1 MNDYLRDPSPSI
13 QLRNI
18 TFSART
24 CYAAFHNGHS
34 VGQSTVTGDFVIPDQ
49 GIILNTGHPFDF
61 RGNDDGETTAPY
73 GQETG
78 EPDLESQLVDGDEV
92 FDPCYIQFDFR
103 CHPSTPR
110 VVLDYVFGSEE
121 YPVRVSSI
129 MNWCIQ
135 SGKESTRRRVVDNAR
150 K

>member
-1 MNDYLRDPSPSI
+1 MNPDMGDGAGMKDNILKLKSLFLGMERYLTHGIAEAKSS
-13 QLRNI
+13 
-18 TFSART
+18 
-24 CYAAFHNGHS
+24 
-34 VGQSTVTGDFVIPDQ
+34 GQKLGT
-49 GIILNTGHPFDF
+49 
-61 RGNDDGETTAPY
+61 Y

-135 SGKESTRRRVVDNAR
+135 SSKESTRRRVVDNAR